1 MALPDAG
8 DSTSS
13 AIAAIEDVSSRIEET
28 FAKAGNQLGRGQ
40 AMFRELDGG
49 LTALSKDLS
58 GANIEGASAAI
69 QEIAGKLN
77 ELAEAL
83 PAEGALLRDI
93 GSGAKQASAL
103 LKPLFKH
110 IETITIIARSAR
122 IEAASLA
129 EDREGFL
136 AFTGEAFELAKAVQA
151 SLEGCARDQDMLS
164 KAVEVALGRQK
175 DFDIRYR
182 DKLSSAGGD
191 LVSAYSGIQ
200 EQQSKS
206 AHLASLAGHS
216 TRKIADTVGR
226 AIISLQTG
234 DSTRQRLEHVCHGLN
249 LAGDAAPHLAPGPQ
263 EGSADVICRLQA
275 MQLKDAQRELDHGVG
290 QIMHSLSA
298 ILGDATHVVDQGRS
312 LYGGKGGGQGTG
324 YGTGQGN
331 GQGAGSFLNRI
342 KEMLAQASSLIATCE
357 SGGKAVDDA
366 LTLVEDTLAKFREA
380 ISGLSEAVVDI
391 TLIGMNASLKAS
403 HLGSKGNAF
412 VVIANELKAT
422 ADQVSVGAAR
432 LKPVLDGIEKAS
444 GDLRALRLHGDPAQL
459 TRLEPAILQAL
470 REIEAGNEQL
480 AGLVRRLV
488 AEGAEFEG
496 LMNSSRSLMTGLGK
510 GAEVLPDVAGWL
522 DTAGGASPATSLAA
536 GDEATLDGLF
546 SRYTM
551 ERERDVHR
559 DFLRGFG
566 VAPKEAEKAAAV
578 ADADDG
584 LELF

>member
-1 MALPDAG
+1 MALPAG
-8 DSTSS
+8 ADSMSS
-13 AIAAIEDVSSRIEET
+13 AIAAVEDVSSRIEET
-28 FAKAGNQLGRGQ
+28 FANAGNQLGRGHAIFMELNQ
-40 AMFRELDGG
+40 A
-49 LTALSKDLS
+49 LTALSGEMS
-58 GANIEGASAAI
+58 GAQFEHASEAMHD
-69 QEIAGKLN
+69 IADRLN
-77 ELAEAL
+77 GLAEAL
-83 PAEGALLRDI
+83 PAESALLACL
-93 GSGAKQASAL
+93 GKAANGASEL

-110 IETITIIARSAR
+110 IQMISIIARSAR

-206 AHLASLAGHS
+206 AHLASLAGVS
-216 TRKIADTVGR
+216 TKKIADTVGR

-249 LAGDAAPHLAPGPQ
+249 LAGDAAPHLAPAPQ
-263 EGSADVICRLQA
+263 DNSADVIRRLQA

-312 LYGGKGGGQGTG
+312 LYGGKGS
-324 YGTGQGN
+324 
-331 GQGAGSFLNRI
+331 GQGADSFLNRI

-357 SGGKAVDDA
+357 SGGKSVDDA
-366 LTLVEDTLAKFREA
+366 LTLVEDTLAKFRGA
-380 ISGLSEAVVDI
+380 IAGLSEAVVDI

-422 ADQVSVGAAR
+422 ADQVSAGAGR
-432 LKPVLDGIEKAS
+432 LKPVLDEIEKSANE
-444 GDLRALRLHGDPAQL
+444 LRGLRVHGDPAQL
-459 TRLEPAILQAL
+459 TRLEPAILEAL
-470 REIEAGNEQL
+470 REIEEGNDRL
-480 AGLVRRLV
+480 GGLINRLV
-488 AEGAEFEG
+488 TEGAEFEG
-496 LMNSSRSLMTGLGK
+496 LMNTSTSLMRELGK
-510 GAEVLPDVAGWL
+510 GAEILPEVASRLNG
-522 DTAGGASPATSLAA
+522 AGAAGLSASLGAS
-536 GDEATLDGLF
+536 DEATLDGLF
-546 SRYTM
+546 ARYTM
-551 ERERDVHR
+551 EREREVHR
-559 DFLRGFG
+559 DFLRAFNI
-566 VAPKEAEKAAAV
+566 APKEPEKAAAP

>member
-1 MALPDAG
+1 MALPAG
-8 DSTSS
+8 ADSMSS
-13 AIAAIEDVSSRIEET
+13 AIAAVEDVSSRIEET
-28 FAKAGNQLGRGQ
+28 FANAGNQLGRGHAIFMELNQ
-40 AMFRELDGG
+40 A
-49 LTALSKDLS
+49 LTALSGEMS
-58 GANIEGASAAI
+58 GAQFEHASEAMHD
-69 QEIAGKLN
+69 IADRLN
-77 ELAEAL
+77 GLAEAL
-83 PAEGALLRDI
+83 PAESALLACL
-93 GSGAKQASAL
+93 GKAANGASEL

-110 IETITIIARSAR
+110 IQMISIIARSAR

-182 DKLSSAGGD
+182 DKLSSAGSD

-206 AHLASLAGHS
+206 AHLASLAGVS
-216 TRKIADTVGR
+216 TKKIADTVGR

-249 LAGDAAPHLAPGPQ
+249 LAGDAAPHLAPAPQ
-263 EGSADVICRLQA
+263 DNSADVIRRLQA

-312 LYGGKGGGQGTG
+312 LYGGKGS
-324 YGTGQGN
+324 
-331 GQGAGSFLNRI
+331 GQGADSFLNRI

-357 SGGKAVDDA
+357 SGGKSVDDA
-366 LTLVEDTLAKFREA
+366 LTLVEDTLAKFRGA
-380 ISGLSEAVVDI
+380 IAGLSEAVVDI

-422 ADQVSVGAAR
+422 ADQVSAGAGR
-432 LKPVLDGIEKAS
+432 LKPVLDEIEKSANE
-444 GDLRALRLHGDPAQL
+444 LRGLRVHGDPAQL
-459 TRLEPAILQAL
+459 TRLEPAILEAL
-470 REIEAGNEQL
+470 REIEEGNDRL
-480 AGLVRRLV
+480 GGLINRLV
-488 AEGAEFEG
+488 TEGAEFEG
-496 LMNSSRSLMTGLGK
+496 LMNTSTSLMRELGK
-510 GAEVLPDVAGWL
+510 GAEILPEVASRLNG
-522 DTAGGASPATSLAA
+522 AGAAGLSASLGAS
-536 GDEATLDGLF
+536 DEATLDGLF
-546 SRYTM
+546 ARYTM
-551 ERERDVHR
+551 EREREVHR
-559 DFLRGFG
+559 DFLRAFNI
-566 VAPKEAEKAAAV
+566 APKEPEKAAAP

>member
-1 MALPDAG
+1 MGLPDAG
-8 DSTSS
+8 ASTSS

-28 FAKAGNQLGRGQ
+28 FAKAGNQLGRGHAIFMELNQ
-40 AMFRELDGG
+40 A
-49 LTALSKDLS
+49 LTALASELS
-58 GANIEGASAAI
+58 GAQFEHASEALHD
-69 QEIAGKLN
+69 IADRLN
-77 ELAEAL
+77 GLAQAL
-83 PAEGALLRDI
+83 PAESALLASL
-93 GSGAKQASAL
+93 GKAATGASEL

-110 IETITIIARSAR
+110 IQMISIIARSAR

-216 TRKIADTVGR
+216 TKKIADTVGR

-249 LAGDAAPHLAPGPQ
+249 LAGDAAPHLAPAPQ
-263 EGSADVICRLQA
+263 DGSADVICRLQA

-312 LYGGKGGGQGTG
+312 LHGGKGGGQGTG
-324 YGTGQGN
+324 QGN
-331 GQGAGSFLNRI
+331 GQGADSFLNRI
-342 KEMLAQASSLIATCE
+342 KDMLAQASSLIATCE

-422 ADQVSVGAAR
+422 ADQVSAGAGR
-432 LKPVLDGIEKAS
+432 LKPILDNIEKSA
-444 GDLRALRLHGDPAQL
+444 GELRGLRVHGDPAQL
-459 TRLEPAILQAL
+459 TRLEPAILEAL
-470 REIEAGNEQL
+470 HEIEEGN
-480 AGLVRRLV
+480 
-488 AEGAEFEG
+488 
-496 LMNSSRSLMTGLGK
+496 
-510 GAEVLPDVAGWL
+510 D
-522 DTAGGASPATSLAA
+522 
-536 GDEATLDGLF
+536 
-546 SRYTM
+546 
-551 ERERDVHR
+551 
-559 DFLRGFG
+559 
-566 VAPKEAEKAAAV
+566 
-578 ADADDG
+578 
-584 LELF
+584 